1 MGYTIFWESHVWS
14 IQDDALMKQD
24 LNDSAPLWFV
34 QEVERKIHIVC
45 PAEISVST
53 LASAGE
59 VCVPLFM

>member
-1 MGYTIFWESHVWS
+1 
-14 IQDDALMKQD
+14 MKQD

-45 PAEISVST
+45 PAEINVST

-59 VCVPLFM
+59 VCVFLSSCNLVMID